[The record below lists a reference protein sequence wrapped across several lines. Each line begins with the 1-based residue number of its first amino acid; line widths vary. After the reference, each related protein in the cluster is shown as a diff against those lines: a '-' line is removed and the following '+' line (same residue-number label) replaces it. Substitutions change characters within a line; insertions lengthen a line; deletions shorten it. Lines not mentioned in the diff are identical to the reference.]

1 MRLLILSISAII
13 LSLSSCTKNEPLN
26 TNNNSEEFWLVDIND
41 IIHFNSSF
49 NKIQSLD
56 TPDFLPITDFNIDE
70 SVEVIAYSYNNVVHA
85 YPLST
90 LSIHEIINDSIGD
103 HYFAVSHCPL
113 TSSTLVWNRFL
124 GGKLNSFGVS
134 GKLYKEN
141 LIPYDRNTKSHW
153 SQMLSLCIN
162 GDFIGET
169 SQTSQLVR
177 TKFSTLKAAS
187 PDALFLFHTECDS
200 NSCTIDFKSAED
212 NPVDEGDSEIV
223 DSEKYFGIV
232 DRNTAVL
239 IPLSGTSDTLSL
251 NTFTAFGKNLI
262 YISGTD
268 YDLHLVFE
276 TEGRSFAVAQNSLPV
291 IMKDNLANEYNIFG
305 YVIAGPD
312 LGKRLSSPSAY
323 TAHTFAWKDLF
334 KKKDVINF

>member
-1 MRLLILSISAII
+1 MRLLILTIFAIV
-13 LSLSSCTKNEPLN
+13 LFSSCTKNELLN
-26 TNNNSEEFWLVDIND
+26 TNNNSKDFWLVDIND
-41 IIHFNSSF
+41 IIHFNSSY
-49 NKIQSLD
+49 NKIKSLD
-56 TPDFLPITDFNIDE
+56 TPYFLPITDFNIDE
-70 SVEVIAYSYNNVVHA
+70 DIEVIAYSYKNVVHA

-103 HYFAVSHCPL
+103 NYFAVSHCPL

-124 GGKLNSFGVS
+124 DGKVNSFGVS

-141 LIPYDRNTKSHW
+141 LIPYDRNTESHW

-162 GDFIGET
+162 GDFVGET

-200 NSCTIDFKSAED
+200 TSCTAGFKSVED
-212 NPVDEGDSEIV
+212 NPVDDGNSGIVASER
-223 DSEKYFGIV
+223 YFGIV
-232 DRNTAVL
+232 DRNSAVL
-239 IPLSGTSDTLSL
+239 IPLSGTSDSLYL
-251 NTFTAFGKNLI
+251 NTFTAYSKNLI

-276 TEGRSFAVAQNSLPV
+276 TGGRSFIVAQNSLPV
-291 IMKDNLANEYNIFG
+291 IMKDNSGNEYDIFG
-305 YVIAGPD
+305 NVIAGPD
-312 LGKRLSSPSAY
+312 KGKRLSSPTAY
-323 TAHTFAWKDLF
+323 SAHTFAWEDLF
-334 KKKDVINF
+334 NKKEVVKF